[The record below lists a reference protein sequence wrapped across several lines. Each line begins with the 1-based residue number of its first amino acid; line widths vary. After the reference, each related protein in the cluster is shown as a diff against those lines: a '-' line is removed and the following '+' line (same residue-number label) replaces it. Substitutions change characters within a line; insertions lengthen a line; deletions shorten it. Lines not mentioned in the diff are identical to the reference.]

1 MVGSESV
8 TTRLGC
14 DGRVTSWPDASVT
27 VRVADVSDV
36 ADASGDEAGAGW
48 LDEHAPRARAVR
60 ATPTMAR
67 IRVDRCTGVSIQ
79 SILLGA

>member
-14 DGRVTSWPDASVT
+14 DGSVTSWPDASVT
-27 VRVADVSDV
+27 VRVSDV
-36 ADASGDEAGAGW
+36 AEASGDEAGVGW
-48 LDEHAPRARAVR
+48 ADEQAPRARAVT
-60 ATPTMAR
+60 ATPTTAL

-79 SILLGA
+79 SIY